1 MYATN
6 RNSNTFLW
14 IEFVKNVIF
23 IKCGHVHIW
32 DSQSFSNRKWLYVS
46 VKQKLTDLFISHFHA
61 KIKND
66 SKFSNY
72 RLFKTTFEFENYLI
86 KTPNF

>member
-1 MYATN
+1 MLRIEIQTPFYG
-6 RNSNTFLW
+6 SNLL
-14 IEFVKNVIF
+14 KNVF
-23 IKCGHVHIW
+23 IKCGHIHIW
-32 DSQSFSNRKWLYVS
+32 DSQFCSNRKWLYVS

-66 SKFSNY
+66 SKYSNY

-86 KTPNF
+86 KTPYF